1 MTSKPTSTSTR
12 GRASQWTLYMA
23 IPGVILLLALGG
35 WQTYRLFWKIEVND
49 FRAEQSAGEPV
60 PLPQNMANVA
70 DWHYRPVYVEG
81 RFLHA
86 GEIYLA
92 ARSFRRQV
100 GYHIITPFETTDG
113 RTILINRGWVI
124 EEQKLPETRA
134 EGQIEGLTRV
144 AGLVVLGQQDSW
156 LKPENAPDENF
167 WYWVDLPS
175 ISAASGLPTQSY
187 LIEADEAANP
197 GGLPI
202 GGQTRLILRNEH
214 MQYAIIWYLLAVG
227 LAGITYIMRRGAG
240 RADDQSGDQQS

>member
-1 MTSKPTSTSTR
+1 MTSKQTSTSTQ

-23 IPGVILLLALGG
+23 IPGVILLLALGS

-60 PLPQNMANVA
+60 PLPQTMANVA
-70 DWHYRPVYVEG
+70 DWQYRPVYVEG
-81 RFLHA
+81 QFLHA

-100 GYHIITPFETTDG
+100 GYHIITPFEMTDG
-113 RTILINRGWVI
+113 RTVLINRGWVI
-124 EEQKLPETRA
+124 EKQKLPETRA
-134 EGQIEGLTRV
+134 DGQIEGLTRV

-175 ISAASGLPTQSY
+175 ISAAAGLPTQSY
-187 LIEADEAANP
+187 LIEADETANP

-214 MQYAIIWYLLAVG
+214 LQYAIIWYLLAVG
-227 LAGITYIMRRGAG
+227 LVGITYMMRRGAG
-240 RADDQSGDQQS
+240 RPTDQSGDQQS